1 MPGTRKECEAKSAL
15 YRRANKDNISGY
27 NKEYYKANKDRIL
40 AQQKEYR
47 KAIKNPERNRP
58 GFFVDAKAM

>member
-15 YRRANKDNISGY
+15 YRRANKDNISGC
-27 NKEYYKANKDRIL
+27 NKEYYKANKDKIN

-47 KAIKNPERNRP
+47 KAIKKP
-58 GFFVDAKAM
+58 GAKPPRVFY